1 MHRDTEFGLDS
12 EIFEDQFS
20 YSRLLSGFKKDK
32 FSLVAGDNWGVT
44 NGMGRLFRNA
54 LSCSE
59 TFLDGER
66 ISLADGEIEREEIG
80 DTYPM
85 FRFVAKISKE
95 HDMFGK
101 AETIWNV
108 TLLGL
113 NNSEE
118 VLALNEEDTA
128 LSLNNG

>member
-1 MHRDTEFGLDS
+1 
-12 EIFEDQFS
+12 
-20 YSRLLSGFKKDK
+20 
-32 FSLVAGDNWGVT
+32 
-44 NGMGRLFRNA
+44 
-54 LSCSE
+54 
-59 TFLDGER
+59 
-66 ISLADGEIEREEIG
+66 
-80 DTYPM
+80 
-85 FRFVAKISKE
+85 
-95 HDMFGK
+95 MFGK